1 MGTLLASLSGLFLLP
16 ARGRAEAL
24 QLGLTGPP
32 PRTLLSLPRT
42 TPLQGSGRS
51 RCSCEPRRHAASAQR
66 TFSIYVCI
74 RRRLLARCRH
84 PLQISTVPQLAVAN
98 TTGAPAAE
106 LRRGHTESIRYHGT
120 PHRPIAPRA
129 GLSPNNA
136 RVEQGPQH
144 PKRSIVGP
152 IISSGILASSPSFA
166 TSSSFIPSRPLL
178 LCPRPGTHSIRSV
191 CILSLP
197 PLHHHTDTAVL
208 LFKSSLFFFGAHTT
222 SRQISSAALPIT
234 AVVHAIASGRPRH

>member
-1 MGTLLASLSGLFLLP
+1 MSGLFLLP

-51 RCSCEPRRHAASAQR
+51 RGGCE
-66 TFSIYVCI
+66 
-74 RRRLLARCRH
+74 LAGTQ
-84 PLQISTVPQLAVAN
+84 PALNGLSVSTP
-98 TTGAPAAE
+98 APAAGSW
-106 LRRGHTESIRYHGT
+106 LAAGSRSRYQRCPHWPLPVAAPQAPPLPSCDGVSHRTGSARYHGT
-120 PHRPIAPRA
+120 PHRPIAPRT

-197 PLHHHTDTAVL
+197 PLHHHTDTAVPVL
-208 LFKSSLFFFGAHTT
+208 LLLRAAIFFGTHTT
-222 SRQISSAALPIT
+222 SRQIDSAALSPT